1 MTKRAIA
8 FIDGFNLYHSIQN
21 DKALHKYKWLD
32 LNRLVQGFLS
42 SKEHL
47 GEVCYFTAYTD
58 WNPARKSRHHTYVK
72 ALEGSGVKVI
82 FGQFVERERTSLV
95 PCGCPCTTS
104 STKSICGKKFTSHE
118 EKKTDVN
125 IAVSI
130 LKACITGSCDSI
142 YLLTGDNDIVPALE
156 AVKTLFPAIDVRVIL
171 PIRAR
176 AKKMMDTCLK
186 NGFKYMRIKE
196 GHLASAQLPASVIV
210 DGQMFTRPGTW
221 V

>member
-21 DKALHKYKWLD
+21 NRALHKYKWLD
-32 LNRLVQGFLS
+32 LNRLVQGFLT

-47 GEVCYFTAYTD
+47 EEVCYFTAYTD
-58 WNPARKSRHHTYVK
+58 WNPDRKSRHHTYVK

-82 FGQFVERERTSLV
+82 FGQFVERERISLV
-95 PCGCPCTTS
+95 PCNRPCSPS
-104 STKSICGKKFTSHE
+104 STKTKCGKKFTSHE

-130 LKACITGSCDSI
+130 LKACVTGSCDSI

-156 AVKTLFPAIDVRVIL
+156 AVNAHFPEIDVRVIL
-171 PIRAR
+171 PIRAK
-176 AKKMMDTCLK
+176 AKKMMDTCSK
-186 NGFKYMRIKE
+186 NRFKYMRIKE
-196 GHLASAQLPASVIV
+196 GHLAAAQLPESVV
-210 DGQMFTRPGTW
+210 VSGQTFTRPPTW
-221 V
+221 E